1 MENNRR
7 RVISYIAKISIF
19 GSLAIILYMVPG
31 FQFSLPF
38 APTFLKIHLDEIPVL
53 LAGFAYGPLMAFFLM
68 LMKSAFKLI
77 TDIPATAGIGVLADF
92 IYGCAFIIPATLIYN
107 KKRNFTGVTIAII
120 VGVVSNLIFSC
131 IVGLYLIFPLYGFI
145 YGNNMI
151 IGMFQV
157 FDLSIK
163 SITDIK
169 ISYEFLLP
177 FNFIKDAIVV
187 LATLAIYKPMRTLIE
202 KVNKNEQ

>member
-1 MENNRR
+1 MENKRR
-7 RVISYIAKISIF
+7 KVIDYIAKISIF
-19 GSLAIILYMVPG
+19 GSLAILLYMVPG

-38 APTFLKIHLDEIPVL
+38 TPTFLKIHLDEIPVL
-53 LAGFAYGPLMAFFLM
+53 LAGFAYGTPMAFFLI
-68 LMKSAFKLI
+68 LIKSLFKLI
-77 TDIPATAGIGVLADF
+77 TDIPATAGVGVLADF
-92 IYGCAFIIPATLIYN
+92 IYGCAFIIPATFIYN
-107 KKRNFTGVTIAII
+107 KKRNYTGVTIAII

-145 YGNNMI
+145 YGNSAI
-151 IGMFQV
+151 VGMFQV
-157 FDLSIK
+157 FDPSIK

-187 LATLAIYKPMRTLIE
+187 LSALLIYKPMRTLIE
-202 KVNKNEQ
+202 KVRKSEK